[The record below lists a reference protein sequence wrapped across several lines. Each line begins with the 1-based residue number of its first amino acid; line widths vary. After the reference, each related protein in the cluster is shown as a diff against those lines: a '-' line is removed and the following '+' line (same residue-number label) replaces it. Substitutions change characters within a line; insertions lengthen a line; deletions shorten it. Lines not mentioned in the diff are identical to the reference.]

1 LKQNAYIAGVGM
13 TPFGK
18 HMDRSLKSLGQEAI
32 SGALTDASLSA
43 SDLQAAWVGNVGA
56 GVISGQVCV
65 PGQVILRDMGIG
77 RIPVINVE
85 NACASSATAFQQACS
100 MVTLGAYDIVL
111 ACGVEKLFTEDKQK
125 TFSVFSGGVDIEQ
138 ADALL
143 ADVGCKLQKL
153 GMDVNTDGAGQNRSL
168 FIDIYVSWALDH
180 MQKYG
185 TTREQ
190 LAAVSAKNS
199 YHGSLNPYAQ
209 YREILS
215 VEDVLAARE
224 VVWPLTL
231 PMCSPIGDGASAAI
245 IVSEKKA
252 KELGLAKMV
261 KVEAAALSSG
271 YDYES
276 DDGVPPPKQAAIEI
290 YNETGIGPEDLD
302 CVELHDASAI
312 SEIMYY
318 EYLGLCGEGQGGRFV
333 KDGHSRLG
341 GKIPVNTSGGLMRK
355 GHPIGAT
362 GTSQICELVWQLRGE
377 AGDRQVD
384 GARTALAENG
394 GGYIGSDI
402 AALALT
408 MLTKV

>member
-1 LKQNAYIAGVGM
+1 MKQNAYIAGVGM

>member
-1 LKQNAYIAGVGM
+1 M